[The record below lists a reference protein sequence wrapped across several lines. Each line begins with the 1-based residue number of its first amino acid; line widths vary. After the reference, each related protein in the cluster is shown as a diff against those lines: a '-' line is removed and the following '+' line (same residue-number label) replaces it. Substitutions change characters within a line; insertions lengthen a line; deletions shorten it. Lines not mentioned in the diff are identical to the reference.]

1 MTESLPVAKE
11 RIKTQIY
18 KNKEKLKISENYKRF
33 GENLEEMFQVMKEY
47 KGRDDLD
54 FIAEEFVTKER
65 QLQKIEEYIGQLES
79 RILKA
84 QLTLKNRKRQDDNL
98 KK

>member
-1 MTESLPVAKE
+1 
-11 RIKTQIY
+11 
-18 KNKEKLKISENYKRF
+18 
-33 GENLEEMFQVMKEY
+33 MFLVMKEY

-79 RILKA
+79 RILRAQLNLKA
-84 QLTLKNRKRQDDNL
+84 Q